1 MLLLGRQEE
10 QRQERSEC
18 REQHDDERVH
28 THDDAEQGRHRSAG
42 RPDAH
47 ELVEGELHAAALD
60 MLACDLAQ
68 LGEDPGCLLFGV
80 LVTFMVDVAALGED
94 AQLPGDEKRHDAQ
107 RQHRDD
113 QGIRDTVE
121 EIGDYGLVHCYH
133 NPPLSNQLDLIS
145 TPLE

>member
-1 MLLLGRQEE
+1 
-10 QRQERSEC
+10 
-18 REQHDDERVH
+18 
-28 THDDAEQGRHRSAG
+28 
-42 RPDAH
+42 
-47 ELVEGELHAAALD
+47 
-60 MLACDLAQ
+60 MLACDLTEFDEDAGMLL
-68 LGEDPGCLLFGV
+68 LGNLFA
-80 LVTFMVDVAALGED
+80 LMVDVAALGED

>member
-1 MLLLGRQEE
+1 
-10 QRQERSEC
+10 
-18 REQHDDERVH
+18 
-28 THDDAEQGRHRSAG
+28 
-42 RPDAH
+42 
-47 ELVEGELHAAALD
+47 
-60 MLACDLAQ
+60 MLACDLTEFDEDTGMLL
-68 LGEDPGCLLFGV
+68 LGNLFA
-80 LVTFMVDVAALGED
+80 LMVDVAALGED

-113 QGIRDTVE
+113 QDVRDTVE